1 MRTVANG
8 AEEFFLSVWN
18 MLLASGMAL
27 TPSFLGFQAEL
38 HPAWSLWLASGAVTG
53 LTVLSLSKTS
63 DVQEYALTFIGCWT
77 CAAPWV
83 LGFEHMVIPLL
94 AHLGFGFALVVSA
107 LTELWRLRSKL
118 GTGPD

>member
-1 MRTVANG
+1 MRTAANG
-8 AEEFFLSVWN
+8 AEEYFLRVWN
-18 MLLASGMAL
+18 ILLALGMAI

-38 HPAWSLWLASGAVTG
+38 HPAWSLWSASGVVIG
-53 LTVLSLSKTS
+53 LTVLFLSKIS
-63 DVQEYALTFIGCWT
+63 VFAEYVLTFVGCWT

-107 LTELWRLRSKL
+107 LTELWRFRSER
-118 GTGPD
+118 GTGSY